1 MSADFCS
8 VTLLWHNDDLP
19 QWDKAEKLIRDGK
32 ATITDHYYDVDI
44 ESLVKDLHNLKE
56 VVEGDRRDI
65 DRHFLM
71 GRLKGWNIIV
81 TGGMTWCDS
90 PTEAFDIITRCDNIS
105 VHDPDLG
112 CYIPLM
118 RFLKFV

>member
-1 MSADFCS
+1 MGADFCS

-19 QWDKAEKLIRDGK
+19 QWDKAEQLIRDGK
-32 ATITDHYYDVDI
+32 AIISEHDLDTDDI
-44 ESLVKDLHNLKE
+44 VRALHNLKE
-56 VVEGDRRDI
+56 VVEGDRCDI

-81 TGGMTWCDS
+81 TGGMTWGDS
-90 PTEAFDIITRCDNIS
+90 PTEAFDIITTADNIS
-105 VHDPDLG
+105 VFDSDLG

>member
-19 QWDKAEKLIRDGK
+19 QWDKAEQLIRDGK
-32 ATITDHYYDVDI
+32 ARVSEQELDTDDMV
-44 ESLVKDLHNLKE
+44 EALHNLKE

-81 TGGMTWCDS
+81 TGGMTWGDS